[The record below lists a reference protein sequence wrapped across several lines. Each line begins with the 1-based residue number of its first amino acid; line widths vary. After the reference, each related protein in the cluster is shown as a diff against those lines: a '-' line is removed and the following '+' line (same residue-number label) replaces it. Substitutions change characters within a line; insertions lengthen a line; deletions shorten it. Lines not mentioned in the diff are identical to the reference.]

1 MVRMRA
7 SKVVDGPNEGHHLH
21 KVVDGTN
28 EGYHLRKVVDGQ
40 NEAIIYARL

>member
-1 MVRMRA
+1 MSVPYSEYSVYGPKEGSHLR
-7 SKVVDGPNEGHHLH
+7 KVVDGP
-21 KVVDGTN
+21 N